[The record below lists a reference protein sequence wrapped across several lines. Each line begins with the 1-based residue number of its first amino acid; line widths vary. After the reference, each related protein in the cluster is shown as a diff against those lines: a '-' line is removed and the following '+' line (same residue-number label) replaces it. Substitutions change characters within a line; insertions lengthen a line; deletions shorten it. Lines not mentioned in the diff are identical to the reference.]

1 LKSLARHRTKHTGLS
16 PRLHRPTQRLT
27 AEPAWPMPAAVLVGH
42 STAAAHLYDFP
53 ISLAMLTS
61 EERQIYRRHLQLPEI
76 GEAGQEKLKAARVL
90 VVGAGG
96 LGCPILQYLAAAGV
110 GTLGIVDA
118 DKVDRSNLQRQI
130 LYGPADLG
138 QPKAATAAQAL
149 RRLNPLINTEVFNCR
164 LTLGN
169 VRELVGKFD
178 VVVDGSDNFP
188 TRYLLNDA
196 CVSFN
201 KPLISGAIYKFEG
214 QVSVFNYQGGPTY
227 RCLFPQPPSA
237 QEAPNCDATGV
248 LGVLPGLVGLAQ
260 ATEALKVVLGIGEV
274 LSGRLWL
281 FDALTFQTRALKF
294 ARRPE
299 QAAINLDTANTAD
312 YADLCGVGVTSI
324 SVQELHE
331 RLASAHPPFLLDV
344 REPHEFAAS
353 HLPGATLLPLST
365 LERGVATL
373 PKHHPVVVYCR
384 SGARSTKAVERLQT
398 DFGLTNL
405 LNLEGGMLAWED
417 AAMGDEVMR

>member
-1 LKSLARHRTKHTGLS
+1 
-16 PRLHRPTQRLT
+16 
-27 AEPAWPMPAAVLVGH
+27 
-42 STAAAHLYDFP
+42 
-53 ISLAMLTS
+53 MLTQ

-118 DKVDRSNLQRQI
+118 DQVDRSNLQRQI

-138 QPKAATAAQAL
+138 QLKAEVAGRAVQ
-149 RRLNPLINTEVFNCR
+149 RINPLVRTEVYTCR
-164 LTLGN
+164 ARLGN
-169 VRELVGKFD
+169 VRELVSKYD

-196 CVSFN
+196 CVSYG
-201 KPLISGAIYKFEG
+201 KPLVSGAIYKFEG
-214 QVSVFNYQGGPTY
+214 QVAVFNYQGGPTY

-237 QEAPNCDATGV
+237 AEAPNCEATGV
-248 LGVLPGLVGLAQ
+248 LGVLPGLVGTAQ
-260 ATEALKVVLGIGEV
+260 ATEALKVILGIGEV

-281 FDALTFQTRALKF
+281 FDALTFQTRTLKF

-299 QAAINLDTANTAD
+299 QAAINLDTASTTD
-312 YADLCGVGVTSI
+312 YADLCGAGVRSI
-324 SVQELHE
+324 SAVELRE
-331 RLASAHPPFLLDV
+331 QLISARPPFLLDV
-344 REPHEFAAS
+344 REPQEYAS
-353 HLPGATLLPLST
+353 GHLPGATLLPLSA
-365 LERGVATL
+365 LEKGVANL
-373 PKHHPVVVYCR
+373 PKQHPVVVYCR
-384 SGARSTKAVERLQT
+384 SGRRSTQAVERLQT
-398 DFGLTNL
+398 EFGLTNL

-417 AAMGDEVMR
+417 TAEVPAEIVSFGSAESQ